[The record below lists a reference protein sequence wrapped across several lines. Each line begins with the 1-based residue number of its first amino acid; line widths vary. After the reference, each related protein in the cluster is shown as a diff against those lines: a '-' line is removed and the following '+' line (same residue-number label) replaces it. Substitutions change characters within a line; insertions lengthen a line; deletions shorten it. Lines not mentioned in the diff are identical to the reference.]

1 MASAL
6 ELETGMAGAWMREP
20 RSSFEREQRGGTDQ
34 RKLRHRG
41 AEEPIEAMTVRYRAR
56 R

>member
-6 ELETGMAGAWMREP
+6 NIESGMADAQLRKP
-20 RSSFEREQRGGTDQ
+20 RSERGGTDQ

-41 AEEPIEAMTVRYRAR
+41 AEEPIEAMAVRYRAR